1 MARQS
6 FHAVRN
12 ASALFLSSYRSA
24 TSRINVPRAV
34 DEVSENKAKKLLIKA
49 VAVMELFLNA
59 DM

>member
-24 TSRINVPRAV
+24 ASRIKVPRAV
-34 DEVSENKAKKLLIKA
+34 DEVSENSAKKPLIKA
-49 VAVMELFLNA
+49 VAVMELFLNE